1 VTATTEAMKGEAVM
15 VTVHNLEMAKYN
27 ILQDRRISEQ
37 MKLHNLGI
45 GDLGIV
51 MVDSEEAV
59 VDLQAG
65 SGKMW
70 VYVDPDMK
78 PQRSFVKF

>member
-1 VTATTEAMKGEAVM
+1 M
-15 VTVHNLEMAKYN
+15 VTVQNLETAKYN
-27 ILQDRRISEQ
+27 ILRDRRISEQ
-37 MKLHNLGI
+37 MKLYNLGI
-45 GDLGIV
+45 DDLEIAI
-51 MVDSEEAV
+51 VDSKEAV
-59 VDLQAG
+59 TELQAG